1 MGKFKVE
8 KYPQEIAEALYEQ
21 AKDMDYMDYEN
32 EKEEVL
38 ADLEKAL
45 YTLKS
50 TCENPYNKECFR
62 TLYRIL
68 ERI

>member
-1 MGKFKVE
+1 MEKFEVE

-21 AKDMDYMDYEN
+21 AKDMDYMDYED

-38 ADLEKAL
+38 GDLEKAL
-45 YTLKS
+45 YDLK
-50 TCENPYNKECFR
+50 TICENEHNKECYR

>member
-1 MGKFKVE
+1 MENFKVE

-21 AKDMDYMDYEN
+21 AKDMDYMDYED

-38 ADLEKAL
+38 CDLEKAL
-45 YTLKS
+45 YDLMAI
-50 TCENPYNKECFR
+50 CQNEYNHKYYT

>member
-1 MGKFKVE
+1 MDKFEIE

-21 AKDMDYMDYEN
+21 AKDMDYMDYED

-38 ADLEKAL
+38 SDLENAL
-45 YTLKS
+45 YDLKAI
-50 TCENPYNKECFR
+50 CENKYNKKCYR